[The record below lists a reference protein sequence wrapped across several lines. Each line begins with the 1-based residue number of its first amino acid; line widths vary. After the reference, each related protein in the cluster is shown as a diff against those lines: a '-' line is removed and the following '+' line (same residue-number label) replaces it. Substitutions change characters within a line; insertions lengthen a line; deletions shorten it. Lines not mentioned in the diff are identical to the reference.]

1 MVAERY
7 RFRFKSNKKKQ
18 KEVYLAP
25 MKFGKKTVHS
35 EVGSIA
41 IYVGIIEH

>member
-1 MVAERY
+1 
-7 RFRFKSNKKKQ
+7 
-18 KEVYLAP
+18 

-41 IYVGIIEH
+41 IYVGIIEHWIMQKGAEHKTL